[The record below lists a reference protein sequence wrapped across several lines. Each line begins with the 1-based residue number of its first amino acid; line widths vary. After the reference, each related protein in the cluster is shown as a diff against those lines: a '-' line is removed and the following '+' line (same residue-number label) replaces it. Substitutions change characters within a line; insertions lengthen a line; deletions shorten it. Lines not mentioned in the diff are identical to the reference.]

1 MSSKTNINENEV
13 SSQSQESLILDYML
27 RGHRI
32 TQLEATELFG
42 CTRLAARIS
51 DIEKR
56 LGRAPQRQMISVKNR
71 YGNTVKV
78 MQYWI

>member
-1 MSSKTNINENEV
+1 MKENINLNEET
-13 SSQSQESLILDYML
+13 SQSQESKILDYML
-27 RGHRI
+27 RGNRI

-42 CTRLAARIS
+42 CTRLAARIA

-56 LGRAPQRQMISVKNR
+56 IGRAPQRQMISVKNR
-71 YGNTVKV
+71 YGNTVNV

>member
-1 MSSKTNINENEV
+1 MKENINENNA
-13 SSQSQESLILDYML
+13 SSHSQESMILDHML

-42 CTRLAARIS
+42 CTRLAARIA

-56 LGRAPQRQMISVKNR
+56 IGRAPQRQMISVKNR
-71 YGNTVKV
+71 YGNTVRV